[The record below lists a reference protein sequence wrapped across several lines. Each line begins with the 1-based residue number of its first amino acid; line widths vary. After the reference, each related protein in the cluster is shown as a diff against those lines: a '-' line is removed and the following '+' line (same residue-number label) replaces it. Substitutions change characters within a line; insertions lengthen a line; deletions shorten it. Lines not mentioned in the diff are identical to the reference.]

1 MPWITQISLKISS
14 AICANPCGSAAALF
28 VRIGEKIMKWAA
40 RLFMGFACA
49 LAVAPLVWYSVS
61 SVKSAAELA
70 QIPPSFLPTH
80 ATLKN
85 YAELFL
91 RRPFATYYL
100 NSVVI
105 ASLASLICIGSAS
118 LVAYR
123 LARARKRFRMG
134 VSYALLVM
142 AFFPPIVLLFPVYEL
157 VRFADL
163 VNQPWGL
170 IIPYAALNLP
180 FAVWLLAGYMEQI
193 PYELEEAAAIDG
205 LTTFQTYRKIIL
217 PLAMPALTTAFL
229 LVFIFSWNEFM
240 FALTFMSRDSS
251 RTVTVGVATLSGA
264 FAYEIPWG
272 LLAAGIVVSTAPLI
286 VAVALFQKRIV
297 AGLTAGGVK
306 Q

>member
-1 MPWITQISLKISS
+1 
-14 AICANPCGSAAALF
+14 
-28 VRIGEKIMKWAA
+28 MKWTA
-40 RLFMGFACA
+40 RLFLLFTCA
-49 LAVAPLVWYSVS
+49 LAVAPLLWYCLS
-61 SVKSAAELA
+61 SVKSSAELA
-70 QIPPSFLPTH
+70 RLPPSFLPSH
-80 ATLKN
+80 FTLEN
-85 YAELFL
+85 YVELFI
-91 RRPFATYYL
+91 RRPFASYYL

-105 ASLASLICIGSAS
+105 ASLASLLCILCAS

-123 LARARKRFRMG
+123 LARAPRHLRLT
-134 VSYALLVM
+134 VAYSLLVM

-157 VRFADL
+157 VRLAHL

-180 FAVWLLAGYMEQI
+180 FAVWLLIGYMEQI
-193 PYELEEAAAIDG
+193 PRELEEAAAIDG
-205 LTTFQTYRKIIL
+205 LTVFETYRRIIM
-217 PLAMPALTTAFL
+217 PLATPALITAFL

-240 FALTFMSRDSS
+240 FALTFMNLETS

-264 FAYEIPWG
+264 FTYEIPWG

-286 VAVALFQKRIV
+286 VLVALFQKRIV

>member
-1 MPWITQISLKISS
+1 MRWL
-14 AICANPCGSAAALF
+14 
-28 VRIGEKIMKWAA
+28 A
-40 RLFMGFACA
+40 RLFVLLSCAFAA
-49 LAVAPLVWYSVS
+49 APLLWYSLS
-61 SVKSAAELA
+61 SVKTSAELSR
-70 QIPPSFLPTH
+70 IPPTFLPSH
-80 ATLKN
+80 INFGN

-91 RRPFATYYL
+91 RRPFAVYYL
-100 NSVVI
+100 NSAVI
-105 ASLASLICIGSAS
+105 ASLAALLCVFCAS

-123 LARARKRFRMG
+123 LARAPKRLRIS
-134 VSYALLVM
+134 VSYALLIL
-142 AFFPPIVLLFPVYEL
+142 AFFPPIVLVFPLYEL
-157 VRFADL
+157 VRLAGL

-180 FAVWLLAGYMEQI
+180 FAIWLLTGYMEQV

-205 LTTFQTYRKIIL
+205 LTAFQTFRRIII
-217 PLAMPALTTAFL
+217 PLAIPALATAFL

-240 FALTFMSRDSS
+240 LALTFMNRESS
-251 RTVTVGVATLSGA
+251 RTLTVGVATLSGA

-286 VAVALFQKRIV
+286 IAAALFQKRIV